1 MAGGEAACQP
11 ARKKT
16 GRLSPAGKAGSSA
29 CGAASPAFRLR
40 DDERLYH
47 MSWPDYAVILSSR
60 LLFLSLVAPSAPGCL
75 TASGRQARLRRAA
88 AGAPARLRRTRWR
101 GFGLRY
107 GLMREHPACSDRSG
121 RAPLSRRKRRSPHPL
136 RGVRSQRRM
145 ALLFILPLPL
155 LRPVPRSRTFRGLK

>member
-1 MAGGEAACQP
+1 
-11 ARKKT
+11 
-16 GRLSPAGKAGSSA
+16 
-29 CGAASPAFRLR
+29 
-40 DDERLYH
+40 

-121 RAPLSRRKRRSPHPL
+121 RAPLSRR
-136 RGVRSQRRM
+136 M

>member
-29 CGAASPAFRLR
+29 CGAASPASRLR

-60 LLFLSLVAPSAPGCL
+60 LLFLSLVAPSAPGWHPVVKPDSAGQL
-75 TASGRQARLRRAA
+75 LAHLPGSAEP
-88 AGAPARLRRTRWR
+88 AGAVS
-101 GFGLRY
+101 GF
-107 GLMREHPACSDRSG
+107 AT
-121 RAPLSRRKRRSPHPL
+121 
-136 RGVRSQRRM
+136 V
-145 ALLFILPLPL
+145 
-155 LRPVPRSRTFRGLK
+155 